1 MDKPYIHTYCV
12 LKISQKKLSQT
23 ALAALCG
30 CSISV
35 INQIITGKR
44 TSARVQEKIAK
55 NLDHSSW
62 QELVASAYEFSKYI
76 SNIDQNLR
84 NIDKRRMA

>member
-12 LKISQKKLSQT
+12 MKISQKKLSQT
-23 ALAALCG
+23 ALAAFCG
-30 CSISV
+30 CTV
-35 INQIITGKR
+35 PAINQILTGKKSSDR
-44 TSARVQEKIAK
+44 LQEKIAK

-84 NIDKRRMA
+84 NTDKRRMA